1 MSYQPQNIIPPE
13 CLRIKHLM
21 SHMRVLCKDIGP
33 RPPTSAKERQTA
45 DYVKHTLADLG
56 FADIHEYPFKSQ
68 ESYIW
73 IMLPVTLMATVGM
86 ALNTP
91 GKRWGDLIGG
101 TLCLS
106 SAHTLR
112 DFTRARF
119 PWFQRI
125 IARHQSQNL
134 SVTIPAQ
141 QAPAREVFLISHLDT
156 QRQRYLSP
164 PPWPGLMKPILTSG
178 IVLAASGG
186 FSRFWDALIKYPKRR
201 AWYTPLAGFFG
212 LTTLG
217 VLLDELQPQIEGAS
231 DNASSVAVLLG
242 LASAL
247 RASPLRQTQVT
258 LLFTGCEE
266 PVCVGI
272 ERYVRAQKP
281 PRENTYWLDLD
292 MVGGE
297 NICYATR
304 HGISHLTEYT
314 PDAKLCR
321 IAEQTAAQAPELGV
335 TGKAMLT
342 LDEVSNLRDH
352 GYAALLISSFGAN
365 GWLSHWHRVSDR
377 LENVSPSSLERAA
390 HYTWAM
396 LQNLDAM
403 A

>member
-1 MSYQPQNIIPPE
+1 
-13 CLRIKHLM
+13 M
-21 SHMRVLCKDIGP
+21 SHMRALCKDIGP
-33 RPPTSAKERQTA
+33 RPPTSPQERQAA
-45 DYVKHTLADLG
+45 DYVKHVLMDLG
-56 FADIHEYPFKSQ
+56 YADTHEYSFKSQ
-68 ESYIW
+68 DSYIW
-73 IMLPVTLMATVGM
+73 IMLPITLMATLGM
-86 ALNTP
+86 MLDTP
-91 GKRWGDLIGG
+91 GKRWGDLIGSA
-101 TLCLS
+101 LCLS
-106 SAHTLR
+106 SAYTLR

-119 PWFQRI
+119 PWFQYA

-134 SVTIPAQ
+134 SVTIPARQ
-141 QAPAREVFLISHLDT
+141 SPIREVFLISHVDT

-164 PPWPGLMKPILTSG
+164 PPWPGLMKSILTSG
-178 IVLAASGG
+178 MLLAALGG
-186 FSRFWDALIKYPKRR
+186 LSRLWNALIKYPKRHG
-201 AWYTPLAGFFG
+201 WHNLLAGFFG
-212 LTTLG
+212 ITALG

-247 RASPLRQTQVT
+247 RASPLRRTQVT

-272 ERYVRAQKP
+272 ESYLRAQRP
-281 PRENTYWLDLD
+281 PQANTYWLDLD

-304 HGISHLTEYT
+304 HGISYLTEYI
-314 PDAKLCR
+314 PDATLYH
-321 IAEQTAAQAPELGV
+321 IAEKTASQHPELGV

-377 LENVSPSSLERAA
+377 LENITPPQPGAGGTLYLGFVAKSGCDRLMLRRCPLSGGVSYLP
-390 HYTWAM
+390 W
-396 LQNLDAM
+396 
-403 A
+403 